1 MEATYDVHDYINEKR
16 EALEKWAKYLADLRD
31 VQGSA

>member
-1 MEATYDVHDYINEKR
+1 MTCTTTSTRKR

-31 VQGSA
+31 AESSA